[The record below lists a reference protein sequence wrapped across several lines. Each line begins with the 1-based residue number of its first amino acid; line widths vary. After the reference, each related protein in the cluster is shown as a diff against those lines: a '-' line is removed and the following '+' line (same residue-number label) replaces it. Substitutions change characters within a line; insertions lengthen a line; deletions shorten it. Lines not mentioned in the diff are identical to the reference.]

1 MPLPYLILCFQL
13 FPRFI
18 SPFSASSY
26 FLSILNNLPFSLHLL
41 IDLVIY
47 KHYQIEDI
55 KNNGAVLGKVRTL
68 GNQDFSRSSELPF
81 GIPSGPIRKNGK
93 ARLSAQEIMQGNYN
107 EFDNMP
113 DRDLGVS
120 LTPGFRNTDFLVRN

>member
-1 MPLPYLILCFQL
+1 MPLLYFILCFQL

-26 FLSILNNLPFSLHLL
+26 FLSILNNLPFSLHLI

-47 KHYQIEDI
+47 KRYQIEDI